1 MQVIPSY
8 DHEKQNP
15 KAKRVNYVAD
25 EYDWKDL
32 LHDPL
37 VLIFS
42 FLAARDRFR
51 AGKVCK
57 TWYRAS
63 WDPGC
68 WTQSVIPYDCLGCRH
83 QHQREIINVVE
94 RIHAPLDR
102 IRLNQ
107 IAARDVVTR
116 GQGKLIDL
124 SVNFCDIATLEF
136 IAKNCPLLERLKVTS
151 SRLDS
156 RWMQAVDAIAT
167 GCRSL
172 SDLEIWMWISPLHVA
187 EFTGKLAPRLPK
199 LTSLALSNTQITDDL
214 LSATADGL
222 PDLQALTLQLEQC
235 ITDASLGVIARKLK
249 RLKTLEMKL
258 CGSVTTGGVKSLRS
272 QRHDLDVEV
281 LMC

>member
-1 MQVIPSY
+1 MASGVKTERVGVDLESDAGTSPHASY
-8 DHEKQNP
+8 SKYRSSTYHHEKQNP

-25 EYDWKDL
+25 EYDWRDL

-68 WTQSVIPYDCLGCRH
+68 WKQAVISYDCLGCRH

-94 RIHAPLDR
+94 RINALDR

-107 IAARDVVTR
+107 IAAMDVVTR
-116 GQGKLIDL
+116 GQ
-124 SVNFCDIATLEF
+124 
-136 IAKNCPLLERLKVTS
+136 
-151 SRLDS
+151 
-156 RWMQAVDAIAT
+156 DAIAT

-172 SDLEIWMWISPLHVA
+172 SHLEISMWISPLHVA
-187 EFTGKLAPRLPK
+187 EFTAKLAPRLPK

-214 LSATADGL
+214 LSATADSL
-222 PDLQALTLQLEQC
+222 PDLQALTLQMEQC

-249 RLKTLEMKL
+249 RLKTFDLKM
-258 CGSVTTGGVKSLRS
+258 CGSVTTGGVNSLRS